1 MSLFFFYLK
10 CAFPKYNSCPGGLH
24 VQTKIIISICL
35 EQSARGVGAPCISIS
50 LLALNSKFLVKRY
63 HYQTY

>member
-1 MSLFFFYLK
+1 MSLYFFYSK
-10 CAFPKYNSCPGGLH
+10 CACPKYNSCPGRLH
-24 VQTKIIISICL
+24 VQTKIIISTCPG
-35 EQSARGVGAPCISIS
+35 QSDRGVGAPCISIS